1 MLTSLIFTL
10 AAATLG
16 NASFN
21 DRKTLENDLKAL
33 SAESDGKVG
42 VCVLDSLNNEP
53 ICSHGNEPFPMQSV
67 MKMIVSAVAMERIDQ
82 QKLKLDTIIT
92 IKPEQISPG
101 PQEFAEIVRKKGQY
115 PATVE
120 ELIRRSIVDS
130 DSTSIDV
137 LLDHIGGIA
146 GVQEFLKQKKMEG
159 IRIDRNER
167 DLQSEFSGLTWQA
180 PYAEAGKFEAAME
193 AAPLARREL
202 ALEAYLK
209 DPRDTSTPAAMVKF
223 LKALASGQ
231 LLSPASTQKLLS
243 IMEQTVTGPDRLRAG
258 LPKSWKIAHKTGTS
272 YTVNGRAATTNDVG
286 VLTAPDGSTL
296 AIAVFIADSRRKNSE
311 RAGIIAKAARIVT
324 SAWEGNKRKS

>member
-1 MLTSLIFTL
+1 M
-10 AAATLG
+10 
-16 NASFN
+16 
-21 DRKTLENDLKAL
+21 DKR
-33 SAESDGKVG
+33 
-42 VCVLDSLNNEP
+42 
-53 ICSHGNEPFPMQSV
+53 
-67 MKMIVSAVAMERIDQ
+67 ER
-82 QKLKLDTIIT
+82 
-92 IKPEQISPG
+92 
-101 PQEFAEIVRKKGQY
+101 
-115 PATVE
+115 
-120 ELIRRSIVDS
+120 
-130 DSTSIDV
+130 
-137 LLDHIGGIA
+137 
-146 GVQEFLKQKKMEG
+146 
-159 IRIDRNER
+159 
-167 DLQSEFSGLTWQA
+167 
-180 PYAEAGKFEAAME
+180 
-193 AAPLARREL
+193 
-202 ALEAYLK
+202 ALEEYLK